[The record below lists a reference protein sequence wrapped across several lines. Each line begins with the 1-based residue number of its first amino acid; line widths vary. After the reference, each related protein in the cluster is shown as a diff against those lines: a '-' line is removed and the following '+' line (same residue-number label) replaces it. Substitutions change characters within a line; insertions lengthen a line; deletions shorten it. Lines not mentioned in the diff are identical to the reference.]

1 MKLNNQKQKM
11 KPSRNKEIQD
21 MEKNLKQSK
30 KKEREREKSPTYIY
44 PDYQNQRELRGYNH
58 DKRKKNNMN
67 NILCKRTFRDQDEL
81 LAT

>member
-1 MKLNNQKQKM
+1 M

-30 KKEREREKSPTYIY
+30 KKREREKSPTYIY